1 MERDPSLTQEQ
12 VKRLDFDAM
21 VNLGRKLVS
30 KLPLKFREE
39 NRGKFVAVGLKS
51 GKVLAIK
58 DSLDSMNQELAV
70 NRPNEDYYLEHLGF
84 EYVTEFK

>member
-1 MERDPSLTQEQ
+1 
-12 VKRLDFDAM
+12 M
-21 VNLGRKLVS
+21 VDLGRKLVS
-30 KLPLKFREE
+30 KLPPTLREE
-39 NRGKFVAVGLKS
+39 NRGKFIAVGLKS

-58 DSLDSMNQELAV
+58 DSLEGMNQELAM